1 MLQVTFC
8 YCLLKF
14 RPNNDLSMTRTSLL
28 FFLTLLTILLSTTT
42 SAQTDPEQEERWFQ
56 TEIIVFEVIEKNHA
70 ILEELWPD
78 DPGVPGIEDSL
89 ELSPVP
95 EESEAATEP
104 AGPEKNIP
112 PATQEITAQPPEQPF
127 QRLPNEALTLT
138 ALADKL
144 SNASNYAPLLH
155 IAWRQPML
163 EKTAAKKIRIHT
175 DQGIDDQP
183 HASLGTIPT
192 FVNVTEL
199 MPPPALIE
207 SPLMLTTIDETNPVR
222 SLDGTIK
229 LHLGRY
235 LHLETD
241 LLYRSHQPPAAPLV
255 NNTFLMS
262 INEVKPPPTQFRM
275 QQTRRLRSGELHYL
289 DHPMFGMLILITP
302 YELPVPPEP
311 EPKPI
316 PEPAPVSTTDVAT
329 PAPLINEKK
338 GNVAR

>member
-1 MLQVTFC
+1 
-8 YCLLKF
+8 
-14 RPNNDLSMTRTSLL
+14 MTRTSLL

-56 TEIIVFEVIEKNHA
+56 TEIIIFEVIEKNHA
-70 ILEELWPD
+70 ILGELWPD
-78 DPGVPGIEDSL
+78 DPGVPGIKDSL

-95 EESEAATEP
+95 EESETEAESP
-104 AGPEKNIP
+104 VSAITESLEPEKNIP
-112 PATQEITAQPPEQPF
+112 PATQEITVPPPEQPF

-241 LLYRSHQPPAAPLV
+241 LLYRSSQPPAAAPAV
-255 NNTFLMS
+255 NNTFLLS
-262 INEVKPPPTQFRM
+262 IDEIKPPPTQFRM

-302 YELPVPPEP
+302 YELPMPEP
-311 EPKPI
+311 EPI
-316 PEPAPVSTTDVAT
+316 PEPAPASSTGVA
-329 PAPLINEKK
+329 APPLTNEKK
-338 GNVAR
+338 GSVAR

>member
-1 MLQVTFC
+1 
-8 YCLLKF
+8 
-14 RPNNDLSMTRTSLL
+14 MTRTSLL
-28 FFLTLLTILLSTTT
+28 FFLTLLTILFCTTT

-56 TEIIVFEVIEKNHA
+56 TEIIVFEAIEKNHA

-78 DPGVPGIEDSL
+78 DPGMPGIEDSL
-89 ELSPVP
+89 ELSPVSK
-95 EESEAATEP
+95 ESETASENP
-104 AGPEKNIP
+104 AGAVAEPLEAKRKPP
-112 PATQEITAQPPEQPF
+112 PATQEIAVPLPEQPF

-138 ALADKL
+138 ALTEKL
-144 SNASNYAPLLH
+144 RNSSNYAPLLH

-175 DQGIDDQP
+175 DQGIDEPP

-207 SPLMLTTIDETNPVR
+207 SPLMLTTIDERLPVR

-241 LLYRSHQPPAAPLV
+241 LLYRSSQPPAAPAV

-262 INEVKPPPTQFRM
+262 INEIKPPQTLFRM
-275 QQTRRLRSGELHYL
+275 RQTRRLRSGELHYL

-302 YELPVPPEP
+302 YELPLPPEP
-311 EPKPI
+311 EPQPT
-316 PEPAPVSTTDVAT
+316 PELAPASTTGVTSPAPF
-329 PAPLINEKK
+329 INEKK
-338 GNVAR
+338 GSVAR